1 MSMSISRCKQL
12 VFSRTGVLIVAS
24 TPLAR
29 GCALE
34 ILQILAGHPLQTLS
48 AKLGLKAGDQAA
60 NVLDRPAEFVVDCI
74 LGHEGIGIL
83 FAQAVLNSLADDHI
97 AQQRFVCARARYAA
111 ANPDKK
117 GKFQARKTKPKTSSN
132 TSHSSCAHVGK

>member
-60 NVLDRPAEFVVDCI
+60 NVLVRPAEVVVDCI

-117 GKFQARKTKPKTSSN
+117 GKFQARIAGPE
-132 TSHSSCAHVGK
+132 AGGGAGRGGGARGGK